1 MRLALAVAAGAAFA
15 VAPASSAEA
24 VDAGRPPVALT
35 VSPARVALIAPASR
49 TLEVRNVGG
58 ERVVVD
64 VARGSDRGTAA
75 RDWLRVRPARL
86 MLRSGAKGVLTVRAR
101 VRRGA
106 RPGDHQLR
114 VFLVARPVE
123 RTRVAVRIRL
133 GVGVRV
139 RMPGRIVR
147 HLDLRGLRVR
157 KRGRARV
164 LLVSLAN
171 GGNVTEQLQPVL
183 SVSLIRRGRVVGR
196 LRAHGPRELLP
207 GARAVV
213 RLPYEGR
220 VRGLVTAVVHVPS
233 VARLRPLERRY
244 RIRL

>member
-1 MRLALAVAAGAAFA
+1 
-15 VAPASSAEA
+15 
-24 VDAGRPPVALT
+24 
-35 VSPARVALIAPASR
+35 
-49 TLEVRNVGG
+49 
-58 ERVVVD
+58 
-64 VARGSDRGTAA
+64 
-75 RDWLRVRPARL
+75 
-86 MLRSGAKGVLTVRAR
+86 
-101 VRRGA
+101 
-106 RPGDHQLR
+106 
-114 VFLVARPVE
+114 VE